1 MKLFSITIIALWI
14 LATIVGQILQFNPN
28 LIQLNAILQTPSVEF
43 WLGADDLGRSIAARL
58 LHGFEVSMLVALTV
72 TLVSMTIG
80 VSVGLVAG
88 FYGGKVDRVLMQITD
103 IFFSIPWHFISH
115 RLCRRF
121 RARFGEFN
129 HRVVYQ

>member
-1 MKLFSITIIALWI
+1 MKLFSITIVALWI
-14 LATIVGQILQFNPN
+14 LAAMVGQILQLNPN
-28 LIQLNAILQTPSVEF
+28 AIQLNAILQTPSVEF

-80 VSVGLVAG
+80 VSIGLIAG

-103 IFFSIPWHFISH
+103 IF
-115 RLCRRF
+115 
-121 RARFGEFN
+121 
-129 HRVVYQ
+129 

>member
-1 MKLFSITIIALWI
+1 MKLFSITIVALWI
-14 LATIVGQILQFNPN
+14 LAAMVGQILQLNPN
-28 LIQLNAILQTPSVEF
+28 AIQLNAILQTPSVEF

-80 VSVGLVAG
+80 VSIGLIAG

-103 IFFSIPWHFISH
+103 IFSIPWDFISH
-115 RLCRRF
+115 CLCRRF
-121 RARFGEFN
+121 RAGLGEFN
-129 HRVVYQ
+129 DCVVY